1 MLKIHCT
8 KICYQSSFCISTCT
22 AILIHLPDFSFNMEQ
37 NMDTGP
43 PGVFV
48 VGAGM
53 LALDHLGPKGLQG
66 GTQ

>member
-1 MLKIHCT
+1 
-8 KICYQSSFCISTCT
+8 
-22 AILIHLPDFSFNMEQ
+22 
-37 NMDTGP
+37 MDTGP